1 MKTFT
6 ITLLVV
12 CGVVILGA
20 VVYLDLP
27 KAKPASAATPPTQVA
42 EQSPPASIPR
52 QAAIPVSTP
61 TQAVSQTASAPEQTA
76 TATGSATNEAVGD
89 SSTNTIH
96 KLARALLTAK
106 SAEEKRALFD
116 QLRKDNELEAVIA
129 DLKQQAT
136 DNPNNPE
143 IPTTLGEAELNQIRA
158 LSESGTASTD
168 QMGILAMQAD
178 QAFDAALKID
188 PNNWEAQYVKSASM
202 YYWPS
207 SQQTDNQE
215 VQQLT
220 HLIDQQESMP
230 SNPEFAQT
238 YLLLGNE
245 YQKLGQ
251 QDKALATWQLGAQEF
266 PNNSDLQKKVAS
278 GSGQ

>member
-1 MKTFT
+1 MKTFV

-27 KAKPASAATPPTQVA
+27 KAKPVPKPIVTVQPGINDQAPPTV
-42 EQSPPASIPR
+42 
-52 QAAIPVSTP
+52 AIPVP
-61 TQAVSQTASAPEQTA
+61 KPPPMVSQSAPPQNQAIASMPSIAINA
-76 TATGSATNEAVGD
+76 TDDN
-89 SSTNTIH
+89 STNAIH
-96 KLARALLTAK
+96 KLAKALLTAK
-106 SAEEKRALFD
+106 SAEEKHALFE
-116 QLRKDNELEAVIA
+116 QLRKDNELDAVIA

-136 DNPNNPE
+136 DDPNNPE
-143 IPTTLGEAELNQIRA
+143 IPTTIGEAQLNQIRA
-158 LSESGTASTD
+158 LKESGNDSMS

-178 QAFDAALKID
+178 QEFDAALKID
-188 PNNWEAQYVKSASM
+188 PNNWEAQFVKSSSM

-207 SQQTDNQE
+207 SPQVDNQE

-230 SNPEFAQT
+230 SQPNFAQT

-251 QDKALATWQLGAQEF
+251 QDKATATWQLGAQEF
-266 PNNSDLQKKVAS
+266 PNNSDLQKKLANP
-278 GSGQ
+278 SGQ